1 MLAYLN
7 LSFNELNGEVPKLG
21 VFRNTTLIVSIEGN
35 YNLYVGIQQ
44 LNLPICPTSF
54 TKKKENYLTVKV
66 VVPVIAATCLSL
78 LALIFIVRH
87 WRRKSRKNVSSAPSY
102 NSQFRRISYLEL
114 DKATGGFFKS
124 NIIIVRSYGSAYKGV
139 LDQDAIAI
147 AVKVFN
153 LQRRGASNSF
163 MLECKALRKIRH
175 RNLVKILSASSSL
188 DFQGNDFK
196 ALVYELMLQGNLEEW
211 LHPKV
216 GEDDHERLNFQR
228 RLDISIDVASAL
240 QHLHC
245 HCDDI
250 TVHSDP
256 KPNNVLLD
264 DNMIAH
270 VSDFRLAKIIST
282 ISSATSTH
290 MNQSSSTIVKG
301 SIGYVAPCMNCFH
314 LKVL

>member
-7 LSFNELNGEVPKLG
+7 LSFNELNEEVPKLG
-21 VFRNTTLIVSIEGN
+21 VFKNLIVSIEGN
-35 YNLYVGIQQ
+35 YNLCGGIQQ
-44 LNLPICPTSF
+44 LNLPICPTSS
-54 TKKKENYLTVKV
+54 TKKKKNHLPVKV
-66 VVPVIAATCLSL
+66 VVLVIAAACLSS

-87 WRRKSRKNVSSAPSY
+87 WRRKSRKNVSSAPLY
-102 NSQFRRISYLEL
+102 NSQFQRISYLDL
-114 DKATGGFFKS
+114 HKATGRFSES
-124 NIIIVRSYGSAYKGV
+124 NIIGVGSYGFVYKGV

-153 LQRRGASNSF
+153 LQRRGASKSF

-175 RNLVKILSASSSL
+175 RNLVKILSACSSL
-188 DFQGNDFK
+188 DIQGNDFK
-196 ALVYELMLQGNLEEW
+196 ALVSELFLQGSFEEW

-216 GEDDHERLNFQR
+216 EEDDHERLNFQW
-228 RLDISIDVASAL
+228 RLDIAIDVASAL
-240 QHLHC
+240 QYLHS

-250 TVHSDP
+250 IVHSDL

-264 DNMIAH
+264 YNMIAH
-270 VSDFRLAKIIST
+270 VSDFGLAKIIST

-290 MNQSSSTIVKG
+290 TNQSSSTIVKG